1 MPSQPAASDSTASV
15 RIRQLE
21 AENDMLRQSLARH
34 RSESSRPEQ
43 ERSLRAIL
51 DQMPAMV
58 GYWDKEQRNQFG
70 NRAYIEWF
78 GIDPA
83 NMKDKHIQEIIGE
96 ERYRLNLPF
105 IEAALR
111 GERQEFERAIPTPDG
126 SRVRHALASYIPDFE
141 HDEVCGFFVLVT
153 DISAI
158 KEAETRLRHSEE
170 RYRAVVD
177 DQTELI
183 SRFKRDGTFL
193 FVNDVYCRFFGKTP
207 EDLIGQ
213 QWMPACH
220 AADLEYVEIQLQTL
234 SPENPLVTIEN
245 RVYSTSGE
253 VHWMQFVNRGFFDE
267 QGQLVEIQSVGRDV
281 CKRKKAEA
289 ALHEA
294 HEKLEQRVV
303 ERTSQLRRLVVD
315 STLAEERE
323 RQALAR
329 DLHDGLG
336 QLLHVIR
343 LKVDALETS
352 LSPTAQAGIAE
363 LQTLLTDGSRQVRS
377 LTTQLSPPV
386 LRKLGLTAA
395 LHWLCDEMTNQ
406 YGLQV
411 DFEHDEDIPA
421 VNPVIAE
428 ILFRAA
434 RELLI
439 NVARHAGTRWASLK
453 FVHYENQLWLSVLDN
468 GIGTDKLNESL
479 EQTDGFGL
487 ASLRERIAYIG
498 GNTKINAA
506 PNQGLYV
513 IINLPLNSLINI
525 PEAR

>member
-1 MPSQPAASDSTASV
+1 MRKEKFPMPSHLADLDSVASA
-15 RIRQLE
+15 RIRLLE
-21 AENDMLRQSLARH
+21 AENEVLRQALAQYAP
-34 RSESSRPEQ
+34 ESIFPDQ
-43 ERSLRAIL
+43 KRSLHVTVDQNPAVASCL
-51 DQMPAMV
+51 D
-58 GYWDKEQRNQFG
+58 K
-70 NRAYIEWF
+70 
-78 GIDPA
+78 
-83 NMKDKHIQEIIGE
+83 
-96 ERYRLNLPF
+96 
-105 IEAALR
+105 
-111 GERQEFERAIPTPDG
+111 
-126 SRVRHALASYIPDFE
+126 
-141 HDEVCGFFVLVT
+141 
-153 DISAI
+153 
-158 KEAETRLRHSEE
+158 
-170 RYRAVVD
+170 
-177 DQTELI
+177 
-183 SRFKRDGTFL
+183 
-193 FVNDVYCRFFGKTP
+193 
-207 EDLIGQ
+207 GQ
-213 QWMPACH
+213 QDQC
-220 AADLEYVEIQLQTL
+220 
-234 SPENPLVTIEN
+234 
-245 RVYSTSGE
+245 
-253 VHWMQFVNRGFFDE
+253 VNRKFFDE
-267 QGQLVEIQSVGRDV
+267 QDHLTEVQSIGGNLCN
-281 CKRKKAEA
+281 CKKTEA
-289 ALHEA
+289 ALHAA
-294 HEKLEQRVV
+294 HEKLEQRVI

-343 LKVDALETS
+343 LKVDALKTG
-352 LSPTAQAGIAE
+352 LSPTAQAEIAE

-395 LHWLCDEMTNQ
+395 LRWLCDEMTNQ

-411 DFEHDEDIPA
+411 DFEHDENIPA

-453 FVHYENQLWLSVLDN
+453 FVHHENQLWLSVLDN
-468 GIGTDKLNESL
+468 GIGIDKLTDSL

-506 PNQGLYV
+506 PNRGLYV
-513 IINLPLNSLINI
+513 IINLPLNSLLNI

>member
-1 MPSQPAASDSTASV
+1 MPSHPADSDSATSA

-21 AENDMLRQSLARH
+21 AENEVLRRALAQH
-34 RSESSRPEQ
+34 TIESPRPDQ

-51 DQMPAMV
+51 DQIPAMV
-58 GYWDKEQRNQFG
+58 GYWNKELRNQFG
-70 NRAYIEWF
+70 NRAYTEWF

-83 NMKDKHIQEIIGE
+83 SMKDKHLREVIGE

-105 IEAALR
+105 IEAVLR
-111 GERQEFERAIPTPDG
+111 GERQEFERIIPTPDG
-126 SRVRHALASYIPDFE
+126 SRIRHALTSYIPDFE

-158 KEAETRLRHSEE
+158 KEAEARLRHSEE

-193 FVNDVYCRFFGKTP
+193 FANEVYCRFFGKTQ
-207 EDLIGQ
+207 ESLLDR
-213 QWMPACH
+213 QWMPVCH
-220 AADLEYVEIQLQTL
+220 AEDLEDVEMQLLAL
-234 SPENPLVTIEN
+234 SPDKPVVTIEN
-245 RVYSTSGE
+245 RVYSASGE
-253 VHWMQFVNRGFFDE
+253 LHWMQFVNRGFFDE
-267 QGQLVEIQSVGRDV
+267 QGRLVEIQSVGRDI
-281 CKRKKAEA
+281 CQRKKAEA

-294 HEKLEQRVV
+294 HEKLEQRVI
-303 ERTSQLRRLVVD
+303 ERTRQLRRLVVD

-343 LKVDALETS
+343 LKVDALENS
-352 LSPTAQAGIAE
+352 PSPTAQAGIAE

-386 LRKLGLTAA
+386 LKKLGLTAA
-395 LHWLCDEMTNQ
+395 LRWLSDEMANQ

-411 DFEHDEDIPA
+411 DFEHDENMPA

-453 FVHYENQLWLSVLDN
+453 FAHHEGQLWLSVLDN
-468 GIGTDKLNESL
+468 GIGIDKLTDSL
-479 EQTDGFGL
+479 EQIEGFGL

-513 IINLPLNSLINI
+513 IINLPLNSLLNI